1 MTGFSARVRKLVR
14 TRAGGGDIT
23 LACCE
28 ACGTWLGEHGGQ
40 MQHRVS
46 RGAGGSK
53 DPVINGPA
61 NAALLCGTPSS
72 GCHGDCEARHTE
84 RAKEMRRRGFW
95 IEHGTTQEFD
105 PRYVPVV
112 LFGGVERWLSVDG
125 RYLDESPLDVAA

>member
-1 MTGFSARVRKLVR
+1 MTGFSPRVRKLVR
-14 TRAGGGDIT
+14 TRAGNGDAH

-53 DPVINGPA
+53 DPVIGSAA
-61 NAALLCGTPSS
+61 NAALLCGTSS
-72 GCHGDCEARHTE
+72 NGCHGDCEARHTE

-95 IEHGTTQEFD
+95 IEHGTTLEFD
-105 PRYVPVV
+105 PRYVRVT
-112 LFGGVERWLSVDG
+112 LFGGVKRWLSEDG
-125 RYLDESPLDVAA
+125 RYLEDAPGELAA